1 MATNYGISAY
11 HIGGE
16 IFRDTV
22 STNIR
27 AEVFHIAQ
35 IMGFGEHVVTR
46 IDKKDPEFKHYYF
59 HNGRITVWTQTNQ
72 YTHEQRMGRSRRE
85 K

>member
-22 STNIR
+22 SSNMR
-27 AEVFHIAQ
+27 EEVFHVAQ
-35 IMGFGEHVVTR
+35 IMDFGEHVVTR
-46 IDKKDPEFKHYYF
+46 EDKKDPELKHFYF
-59 HNGRITVWTQTNQ
+59 HNGRITVRTQKDQ
-72 YTHEQRMGRSRRE
+72 YTHEQRMGRRRRFI
-85 K
+85 